1 MLTVVHHVL
10 IVPDNSSI
18 APWKLVRNIGDT
30 IAALEHH
37 TLPTVCAIMMALS
50 LRQKDALSSE
60 SSLVMAAAVASS
72 SCYNSILAGLLAGY
86 LVTLW
91 SDRLLC
97 GCIFRNI
104 PAAMTSML
112 IGGGL
117 GGVVSFLLLL
127 VSEVLRRS
135 TSRMRYA
142 LASVIQLQP
151 WGVGAA
157 FVLGCLSCYGSKV
170 GWYHSV
176 HLPLILIEM
185 ELGEASFLGT
195 IDELTLVLV
204 CAGVC
209 AGIQTSSKKK
219 EDGYSPADIILC
231 RRGFWVNMSYGD
243 FVEVCYPY
251 MEKSPF
257 VNGAGYLASGLACA
271 WLVWRRAQSDDYIL
285 PQSMAYLPWPGA
297 VVLASKESV
306 AMFEASLVAFVVSFV
321 ATHAKR

>member
-1 MLTVVHHVL
+1 M
-10 IVPDNSSI
+10 
-18 APWKLVRNIGDT
+18 
-30 IAALEHH
+30 ALEHY

-72 SCYNSILAGLLAGY
+72 SCYDSIMAGLLAGY
-86 LVTLW
+86 LVALW

-97 GCIFRNI
+97 ACIFRNI
-104 PAAMTSML
+104 PATMTSIL

-117 GGVVSFLLLL
+117 GGVVSVLLLL
-127 VSEVLRRS
+127 VSEVLRKS
-135 TSRMRYA
+135 TSMMRYA
-142 LASVIQLQP
+142 LASVILSQP
-151 WGVGAA
+151 WGVGVA

-185 ELGEASFLGT
+185 ELGEASFLGA

-209 AGIQTSSKKK
+209 AAVQISSKKK
-219 EDGYSPADIILC
+219 EEEYSPADILLC
-231 RRGFWVNMSYGD
+231 RRGFWVNMSCGD

-251 MEKSPF
+251 MEKSPL

-271 WLVWRRAQSDDYIL
+271 WLVWRREQPDDVIL
-285 PQSMAYLPWPGA
+285 PQSMAYLPWPLA

-306 AMFEASLVAFVVSFV
+306 AMFEASLVALVVTFVTTLTLS
-321 ATHAKR
+321 KRGCILEGRVLEHK